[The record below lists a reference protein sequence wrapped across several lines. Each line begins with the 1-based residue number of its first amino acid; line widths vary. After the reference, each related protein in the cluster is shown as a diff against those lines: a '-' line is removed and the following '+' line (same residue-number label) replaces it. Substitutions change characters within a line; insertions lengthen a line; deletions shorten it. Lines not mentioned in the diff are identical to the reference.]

1 MTHRREWKGLYVRAI
16 QAGFVTGTVAAYLL
30 YPVTH

>member
-1 MTHRREWKGLYVRAI
+1 MKHRRELKSLYVRAV